1 MSANNYPHLYREVGL
16 SCNECTEVVAGQ
28 TARLCTGLRGKA
40 VGQLFVQLYPHPA
53 CAPMHAHFEA
63 AYQQAQRKGPGRKT
77 LAVTA
82 AVA

>member
-1 MSANNYPHLYREVGL
+1 MSDNYPHLCREVGL
-16 SCNECTEVVAGQ
+16 SCKECTETVAQ
-28 TARLCTGLRGKA
+28 DTARVCTGLRRKA
-40 VGQLFVQLYPHPA
+40 VDQLFVQLYPHPA

-63 AYQQAQRKGPGRKT
+63 AYQMAQRKGPGRET